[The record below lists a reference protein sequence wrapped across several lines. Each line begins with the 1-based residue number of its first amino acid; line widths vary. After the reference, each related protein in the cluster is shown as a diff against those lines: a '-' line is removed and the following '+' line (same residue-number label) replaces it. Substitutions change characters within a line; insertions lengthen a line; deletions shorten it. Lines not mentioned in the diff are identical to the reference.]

1 MRTESGLS
9 LARWLCLSPLKI
21 RWPGTEL
28 NDFRGRGICKL
39 QITRRT
45 QRTARTGKTVFVCD
59 LCAFFQHQIYCI
71 AEQKGQLGVRQQLHP
86 GGIDDPHPREQS
98 GCESSVRSSE
108 AATPHPFAAG
118 FVPDL
123 SRVLVLD
130 TTRSVGKAV
139 SVCLMPPNFSPGLVT

>member
-1 MRTESGLS
+1 MWNLQVTDNAKDMKDSKDTEDGFCV
-9 LARWLCLSPLKI
+9 R
-21 RWPGTEL
+21 
-28 NDFRGRGICKL
+28 
-39 QITRRT
+39 
-45 QRTARTGKTVFVCD
+45 FVCVFSSSD
-59 LCAFFQHQIYCI
+59 LLHRRA
-71 AEQKGQLGVRQQLHP
+71 KGQLGVRQQLHP